1 MNLHIAATDRTPEV
15 LLTENPLHFKL
26 MGESFPEDV
35 SVFYG
40 PVITS
45 INNLSL
51 APQGPLRVEMELTY
65 INSSSIKA
73 MYRIFEGIESYR
85 KTGSVVNVVWKSDK
99 DDDIRTIAMTGRAD
113 GLGPSPLVSQVSATK
128 RRLC

>member
-51 APQGPLRVEMELTY
+51 APQGSLRVEMELSY

-99 DDDIRTIAMTGRAD
+99 DDDIMQE
-113 GLGPSPLVSQVSATK
+113 LGEDFKDVRNCCLPKGSRSLTVAIPY
-128 RRLC
+128 

>member
-1 MNLHIAATDRTPEV
+1 
-15 LLTENPLHFKL
+15 

-85 KTGSVVNVVWKSDK
+85 KAGSVVNVVWKSDK
-99 DDDIRTIAMTGRAD
+99 DDDIMQELGEDFKDRFPELDFTIQQHD
-113 GLGPSPLVSQVSATK
+113 GSSI
-128 RRLC
+128 

>member
-99 DDDIRTIAMTGRAD
+99 DDDIMQELGEDFKDRFPELDFNIEQHD
-113 GLGPSPLVSQVSATK
+113 GSSI
-128 RRLC
+128 

>member
-15 LLTENPLHFKL
+15 SLTADPLRFKL
-26 MGESFPEDV
+26 VGESFPEDV

-51 APQGPLRVEMELTY
+51 APQGLLHVEMELTY

-73 MYRIFEGIESYR
+73 MYRIFEGIENYR
-85 KTGSVVNVVWKSDK
+85 KTGNDVNVVWKADK
-99 DDDIRTIAMTGRAD
+99 DDDIMQELGEDFKDRFPELAFTIEQHD
-113 GLGPSPLVSQVSATK
+113 GSSI
-128 RRLC
+128 

>member
-51 APQGPLRVEMELTY
+51 APQGSLRVEMELSY

-73 MYRIFEGIESYR
+73 MYRIFEGLDAYR
-85 KTGSVVNVVWKSDK
+85 KAGNEVQVNWRAEE
-99 DDDIRTIAMTGRAD
+99 DDDIMQE
-113 GLGPSPLVSQVSATK
+113 LGEDFKDRFQALSFSVVQSS
-128 RRLC
+128 

>member
-1 MNLHIAATDRTPEV
+1 MQIAATDRTPAIS
-15 LLTENPLHFKL
+15 LTLSPLKL
-26 MGESFPEDV
+26 SISGESFPEDV

-99 DDDIRTIAMTGRAD
+99 DDDIMQELGVDFKDRFPELDFTIEQHD
-113 GLGPSPLVSQVSATK
+113 GSSI
-128 RRLC
+128 

>member
-15 LLTENPLHFKL
+15 LFTENPLHFKL
-26 MGESFPEDV
+26 AGESFPEDV

-45 INNLSL
+45 INNLSV

-85 KTGSVVNVVWKSDK
+85 KAGSVVNVVWKSDK
-99 DDDIRTIAMTGRAD
+99 DDDIMQELGEDFKDRFPELDFTIEQHD
-113 GLGPSPLVSQVSATK
+113 GSSI
-128 RRLC
+128 

>member
-1 MNLHIAATDRTPEV
+1 MILHIAATDRTPEI
-15 LLTENPLHFKL
+15 LFTENPFHFKL
-26 MGESFPEDV
+26 AGESFPEDV

-45 INNLSL
+45 INSLSV
-51 APQGPLRVEMELTY
+51 APQGPLRVEMVLTY

-99 DDDIRTIAMTGRAD
+99 DDDIMQELGEDFKDRFPELDFNIEQHD
-113 GLGPSPLVSQVSATK
+113 GSSI
-128 RRLC
+128 